1 MIVIHKS
8 ILPDTSIAP
17 APSPP
22 SSPSH
27 SLPDSSPPPTIEQGA
42 PGARNDDVIDSQLQY
57 NPPPPGPKS
66 QLPVHLRE
74 KWIVARE
81 EPIKP
86 IKLKKDADGNFTIV
100 QDGSISP
107 ISFHPPSP
115 FNIPNTM
122 ASNHAYPWLNPTM
135 LNSMM
140 YQNVAQPNPLLLP
153 YKMMPQQQPSNPF
166 YTPSS
171 Y

>member
-1 MIVIHKS
+1 MQLQAACDNALRQRVFDTGTHASLTTEEAFLAKMKELSVIVIHKS

-86 IKLKKDADGNFTIV
+86 IK
-100 QDGSISP
+100 
-107 ISFHPPSP
+107 
-115 FNIPNTM
+115 
-122 ASNHAYPWLNPTM
+122 
-135 LNSMM
+135 
-140 YQNVAQPNPLLLP
+140 
-153 YKMMPQQQPSNPF
+153 
-166 YTPSS
+166 
-171 Y
+171 